1 MARLN
6 EKRPLVKCYN
16 LQGIAFA
23 TFHKIVHFA
32 QKLLAFATE
41 KGYDETIEV
50 WKRFQTR
57 RAADP
62 ARIEKEEQ

>member
-1 MARLN
+1 M
-6 EKRPLVKCYN
+6 KCYN

-32 QKLLAFATE
+32 KIVLAFATE
-41 KGYDETIEV
+41 IGYDEKLYV
-50 WKRFQTR
+50 WNRFPTR